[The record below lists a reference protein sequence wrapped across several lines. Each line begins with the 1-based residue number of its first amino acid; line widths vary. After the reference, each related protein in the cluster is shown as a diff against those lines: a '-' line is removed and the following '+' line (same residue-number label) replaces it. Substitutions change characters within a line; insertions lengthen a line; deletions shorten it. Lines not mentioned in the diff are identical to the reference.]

1 MYLEVSLRM
10 SAYGADSRCFLAYH
24 DMSAVAALPYLH
36 GGLFEYLLCLH
47 IVEQCTIALL
57 VVLLHL
63 CYHAEAGCQLGE
75 SFLFRG
81 LCKACVHIRPL
92 VVLAFGCLQQ
102 AVCGISNAVVQF
114 LVPQFGMLFLVVSRF
129 QEEGSNLLKSF
140 FLRLACK
147 ISVLVACLRFACECN
162 LQIFLG
168 LGTGLLVCHSLCLF
182 S

>member
-1 MYLEVSLRM
+1 MHLEVSLRM

-24 DMSAVAALPYLH
+24 DVSAVAALPYFH
-36 GGLFEYLLCLH
+36 GGLLEYLLCLYV
-47 IVEQCTIALL
+47 VEQCAITLL
-57 VVLLHL
+57 VVFFYFG
-63 CYHAEAGCQLGE
+63 YHAKTGCQLGK

-81 LCKACVHIRPL
+81 LCKACVHVRPL

-129 QEEGSNLLKSF
+129 QKEGSNLLKT
-140 FLRLACK
+140 FLLRFACK
-147 ISVLVACLRFACECN
+147 IRVLVACLRFACECN

-168 LGTGLLVCHSLCLF
+168 LGTGILVCHSLCLF
-182 S
+182 N